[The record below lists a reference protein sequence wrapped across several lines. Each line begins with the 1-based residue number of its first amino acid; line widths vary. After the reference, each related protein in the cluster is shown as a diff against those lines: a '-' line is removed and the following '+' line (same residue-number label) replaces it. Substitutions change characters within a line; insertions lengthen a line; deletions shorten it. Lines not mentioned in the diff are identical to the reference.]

1 MSKTVSHGKFEKIN
15 ESFMDET
22 FKAFEILEAI
32 QKKYGKTDNDTII
45 NEARDARVAQVLG
58 YDDINTDKHG
68 WDAKDDTDRF
78 LEVKQASATS
88 NHICATFNDTTEEK
102 AEELGSENLTIAL
115 AVWSSLKS
123 LQFVVYGSNPEIGP
137 FLRDK
142 IVMAKQKGHIRPG
155 TQSISMNDLIFKFGF
170 KIKPVEM
177 GKEEIRTFLSNKS
190 GFKTY
195 LIKENRKL
203 PFYDEA

>member
-15 ESFMDET
+15 ESFMAET
-22 FKAFEILEAI
+22 FKVFETLEAI
-32 QKKYGKTDNDTII
+32 QKKYGKTDNDTVI
-45 NEARDARVAQVLG
+45 NEVRDAKVAQVLG

-68 WDAKDDTDRF
+68 WDAKDDSDRF
-78 LEVKQASATS
+78 LEVKQASATA

-102 AEELGSENLTIAL
+102 AEELGSDNLTIAL
-115 AVWSSLKS
+115 AVWSSLRS

-137 FLRDK
+137 FIKNK
-142 IVMAKQKGHIRPG
+142 IIVAKQKGHIRPG

-170 KIKPVEM
+170 KIRPVEM
-177 GKEEIRTFLSNKS
+177 TQEDIRTFLSNKS

-195 LIKENRKL
+195 LIKENREL
-203 PFYDEA
+203 PFDNEA

>member
-15 ESFMDET
+15 ESFMEET

-32 QKKYGKTDNDTII
+32 QRKYGKTDNDTVI
-45 NEARDARVAQVLG
+45 NEARDAKVAQVLG

-68 WDAKDDTDRF
+68 WDAKDDSDKF
-78 LEVKQASATS
+78 LEVKQASATA

-115 AVWSSLKS
+115 AVWSSLRS

-142 IVMAKQKGHIRPG
+142 IIAAKQKGHIRPG

-170 KIKPVEM
+170 KINPVNM
-177 GKEEIRTFLSNKS
+177 KKEDIREFLKTKS

-195 LIKENRKL
+195 LVKENRQL

>member
-78 LEVKQASATS
+78 LEVKQASATA

-142 IVMAKQKGHIRPG
+142 IVTAKQKGHIRPG

-177 GKEEIRTFLSNKS
+177 GKDEIRTFLSNKS